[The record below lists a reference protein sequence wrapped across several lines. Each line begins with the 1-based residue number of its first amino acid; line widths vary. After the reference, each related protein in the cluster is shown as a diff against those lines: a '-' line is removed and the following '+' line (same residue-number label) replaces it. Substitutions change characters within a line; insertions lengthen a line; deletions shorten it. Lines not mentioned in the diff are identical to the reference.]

1 MLAARAI
8 MTENVVTIDQ
18 DASIQDAIELLL
30 SQGISGLPVTD
41 KQGQLVGIVTEFALL
56 AIAYDEKVQGDTVAQ
71 HMTSELYTVGPNDPV
86 NKIADLCLLH
96 RVRRV
101 PVVENGQLLGLV
113 SRRDVLKALYE
124 AQAPV
129 CTA

>member
-1 MLAARAI
+1 MLTARAI
-8 MTENVVTIDQ
+8 MTEDVVTISPE
-18 DASIQDAIELLL
+18 ASIQDAIELLL
-30 SQGISGLPVTD
+30 LQRISGLPVTD
-41 KQGQLVGIVTEFALL
+41 KTGQLIGIVTEFALL
-56 AIAYDEKVQGDTVAQ
+56 AIAYDDKVRGETIAQ
-71 HMTSELYTVGPNDPV
+71 HMTTELFTVGPNDSI
-86 NKIADLCLLH
+86 NKVADLCLLH

-101 PVVENGQLLGLV
+101 PVVENGRLLGLI